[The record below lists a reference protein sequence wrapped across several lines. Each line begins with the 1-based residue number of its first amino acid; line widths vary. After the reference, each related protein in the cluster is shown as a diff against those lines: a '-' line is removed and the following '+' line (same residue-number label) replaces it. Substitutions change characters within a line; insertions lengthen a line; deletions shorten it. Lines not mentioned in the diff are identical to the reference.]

1 MRQVQFKRRS
11 GSWLIAWVYVAIAGC
26 GNSTGA
32 PGSPGSS
39 GAEDDAQG
47 GFRGKDSSTSF
58 DAGAGKPDL
67 PPEKEKE
74 ANFGAPESSPHFVFI
89 PATDADRVVKI
100 SGSTLKVTLVEV
112 GDRPKILRV
121 VPGQD
126 AVLAIDSG
134 SDDVALLRSTE
145 TTDDLQ
151 FLPILHSNALAMDPS
166 GNYALAWFD
175 LGKAGA
181 GEIGPTAAVS
191 VLRLTP
197 GKTASLTI
205 SVGYRPQTVQFTAD
219 GKQALVVSADGVSVL
234 NLDALK
240 DGDQAP
246 PVPVS
251 KNPLDKPTEREV
263 LTTPDGKWAVV
274 RQTGKAAV
282 SVVHLP
288 THWIT
293 DVTLDS
299 VPTDLDLV
307 PDGSAAL
314 AVLRDSKQVALVPLP
329 ADPTTPVPIVADV
342 GELTAGLARI
352 TDDGKTAVLY
362 TSVAGIE
369 QVATLDLK
377 TMKVQPFLLRKTVDY
392 VFLPAGS
399 RKAILVH
406 KPAPGPGNADDPVE
420 ATVDASEGYTLFD
433 LDTGYTK
440 LVLTPVKLTEIAT
453 SHTPDKAWLLLPD
466 PAGLTHLVQAVDL
479 ASFLTQ
485 DFGLGSPPEH
495 VRDLPLAG
503 VVAVT
508 QTHPTGR
515 ITFIGS
521 KTGEAKTV
529 TGYELNALVK

>member
-1 MRQVQFKRRS
+1 MRMSGFVKYFCCMSFLVCFGCSASDSGGGAANS
-11 GSWLIAWVYVAIAGC
+11 GSD
-26 GNSTGA
+26 
-32 PGSPGSS
+32 
-39 GAEDDAQG
+39 GAEDASG
-47 GFRGKDSSTSF
+47 VFADSSAF
-58 DAGAGKPDL
+58 DVGAGSSKDTSL

-74 ANFGAPESSPHFVFI
+74 ADFGAPESSPHFVFI
-89 PATDADRVVKI
+89 PATEADRVVKI
-100 SGSTLKVTLVEV
+100 SGATLKVTLVEV
-112 GDRPKILRV
+112 GDRPKIIRV
-121 VPGQD
+121 IPGQD

-145 TTDDLQ
+145 TTDDVQ
-151 FLPILHSNALAMDPS
+151 FLPILHSNVLAMDPT
-166 GNYALAWFD
+166 GQYAVAWFD
-175 LGKAGA
+175 LGKASP
-181 GEIGPTAAVS
+181 GEIGATAAVS
-191 VLRLTP
+191 VLRLTA

-205 SVGYRPQTVQFTAD
+205 SVGYRPQSVHFTAD
-219 GKQALVVSADGVSVL
+219 GKQALVVTSDGVSVL
-234 NLDALK
+234 VLDNLK

-274 RQTGKAAV
+274 RQTGKSAV
-282 SVVHLP
+282 TMVHLP
-288 THWIT
+288 THWVT

-299 VPTDLDLV
+299 APTDLDLV

-329 ADPTTPVPIVADV
+329 AEPTPVVPIVIDV
-342 GELTAGLARI
+342 GDLTAGLARI
-352 TDDGKTAVLY
+352 SDDGKTAVLY
-362 TSVAGIE
+362 TSVVGIE

-377 TMKVQPFLLRKTVDY
+377 TLKVQPVLLRKTVDY
-392 VFLPAGS
+392 VFIPPGS

-406 KPAPGPGNADDPVE
+406 KPGNGPGHAEDPVE
-420 ATVDASEGYTLFD
+420 ATVDNSQGYTLFD

-440 LVLTPVKLTEIAT
+440 LVLTKVMLTEIAT
-453 SHTPDKAWLLLPD
+453 SQAPAKAWLLLPD
-466 PAGLTHLVQAVDL
+466 PAGLAHLVQAVDL

-485 DFGLGSPPEH
+485 DFALGSPPEH
-495 VRDLPLAG
+495 VRDLALAG

-515 ITFIGS
+515 ITFIGA